1 MGSGLFENSIPVDVL
16 LVMHILVKLGYL
28 RIFRFNK
35 AFPPRYICSQAFPVE
50 NVQVRNVEENLLSS
64 KLACKLACSLA
75 RRIGLSRE
83 YTVDI

>member
-28 RIFRFNK
+28 RIFRFDK
-35 AFPPRYICSQAFPVE
+35 AFPPRYIGSQAFPVE

-64 KLACKLACSLA
+64 KLARCLT